1 MWQMLAICM
10 ELLCH
15 VISQLPQPRKQ
26 NEWIGCLDQL
36 GLQAV
41 GTWGEMCD
49 GGTCGRMEASRARCS
64 QEVKKENISPYSCNE
79 EGN

>member
-1 MWQMLAICM
+1 MWQMLDICM

-15 VISQLPQPRKQ
+15 VISQLSQPRKQ

-49 GGTCGRMEASRARCS
+49 AGVAKR
-64 QEVKKENISPYSCNE
+64 
-79 EGN
+79 